1 MLFGGYNIG
10 MIDPETIIAAKKL
23 MKDQTK
29 KNGAPV
35 WRLTEIAVDRGRKLA
50 KKYGAIEDLVVISL
64 YLAHT
69 VFSKDIGG
77 EIQQNHM
84 FLSADFADNFL
95 ASRGLPINERNKVK
109 NAIQAHHGQIEAE
122 SLEAEIVKNAE
133 GFKFL
138 SLEGAKEFLLDLQ
151 ARGMNKEQAKK
162 ELIRKMKQKFGY
174 LTLSDCISEA
184 RLNMDKILSSLD

>member
-109 NAIQAHHGQIEAE
+109 NAITGQRDEQRTSKKRANTKNETEVRIPHPIRLHKR
-122 SLEAEIVKNAE
+122 SKVKY
-133 GFKFL
+133 G
-138 SLEGAKEFLLDLQ
+138 
-151 ARGMNKEQAKK
+151 
-162 ELIRKMKQKFGY
+162 
-174 LTLSDCISEA
+174 
-184 RLNMDKILSSLD
+184 